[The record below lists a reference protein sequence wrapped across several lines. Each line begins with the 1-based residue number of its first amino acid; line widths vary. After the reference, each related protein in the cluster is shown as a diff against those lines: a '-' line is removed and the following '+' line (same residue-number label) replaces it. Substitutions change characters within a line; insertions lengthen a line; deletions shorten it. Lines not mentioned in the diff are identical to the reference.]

1 MPVLFLL
8 CLLFISLFCLFLE
21 NGNKEGNKAVAEEA
35 DLCMADGTVQQD
47 MHAPGTQ
54 TRCRQ
59 DATPDFP
66 ACLCQMEPYRRHGN
80 SGTGRMHP
88 AVSGALYHSHTG
100 NPRADRGTAPVAVSL
115 PLAVN
120 LGTGRGFWQAIM
132 LSPVRRDYDWLYG
145 GTVAAW
151 RPGCAYED
159 KNLLIKK
166 ERESTMKNIR
176 NYGIVTGRL
185 TKDPAVYNNNDGS
198 RKIRFTVA
206 AQNQFTDGDGNR
218 GSQFIPLE
226 AFISAR
232 QQGNGPYDYLDCGDL
247 VSCSYTVQNNN
258 YKDRNGEMV
267 YGLVL
272 LVDSIALL
280 ESKTSKE
287 ARLAAKE
294 SAA

>member
-1 MPVLFLL
+1 
-8 CLLFISLFCLFLE
+8 
-21 NGNKEGNKAVAEEA
+21 
-35 DLCMADGTVQQD
+35 
-47 MHAPGTQ
+47 
-54 TRCRQ
+54 
-59 DATPDFP
+59 
-66 ACLCQMEPYRRHGN
+66 
-80 SGTGRMHP
+80 
-88 AVSGALYHSHTG
+88 
-100 NPRADRGTAPVAVSL
+100 
-115 PLAVN
+115 
-120 LGTGRGFWQAIM
+120 
-132 LSPVRRDYDWLYG
+132 
-145 GTVAAW
+145 
-151 RPGCAYED
+151 
-159 KNLLIKK
+159 
-166 ERESTMKNIR
+166 MKNIR

-206 AQNQFTDGDGNR
+206 AQNQFTDGEGNR

-226 AFISAR
+226 AFIPAR

-258 YKDRNGEMV
+258 YKGKDGEMV

-287 ARLAAKE
+287 ARLAARE